1 MPTKNVVHE
10 PAAHIIDEDWN
21 VLLCCWNFSKAGAL
35 TQAPKFPLKIYSICF
50 YFFVVVVGQTNSI
63 GQEKL
68 YNTHFICFDEIIFP
82 FCFCSIKPESFQNP
96 HPFFC
101 CKK

>member
-1 MPTKNVVHE
+1 MWCMSPLPTSLMKIGMSS
-10 PAAHIIDEDWN
+10 AY
-21 VLLCCWNFSKAGAL
+21 FSEAGAL

-50 YFFVVVVGQTNSI
+50 YFFVVVGQTKSI

-68 YNTHFICFDEIIFP
+68 YDTHFICFDEIIFP
-82 FCFCSIKPESFQNP
+82 FCFCSIKLESFQNP
-96 HPFFC
+96 CPFFC